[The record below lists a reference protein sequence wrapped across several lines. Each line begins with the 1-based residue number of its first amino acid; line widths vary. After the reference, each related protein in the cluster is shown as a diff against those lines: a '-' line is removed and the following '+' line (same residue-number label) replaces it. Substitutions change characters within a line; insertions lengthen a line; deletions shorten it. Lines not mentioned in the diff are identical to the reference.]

1 MLYIL
6 LSIFLFSFNNI
17 LWKKNLEKVNILFLV
32 SYRALFTTVIAFA
45 LAFYFNNFN
54 AITLSQLFKVTIG
67 SIFGVIGLF
76 CMLIVVKNSSLHWLG
91 VYNLIGIV
99 FSSSYLILIEQYNI
113 NYSIAGCLFVVTG
126 FIFYIV
132 STKSKPIKIGLTQH
146 FLLVL
151 MTISFS
157 IASIIHWK
165 NLVISVPPLVILSN
179 QEMIVFTTSFLL
191 LMFTK
196 QKVTL
201 KTYKNHFSKVIL
213 MASIIFLALLFSFL
227 GLKQTD
233 PIISSLLFLGSP
245 LTTIMLNI
253 IFYKEAL
260 SKQHI
265 FAIVLMSVGAFI
277 LQFSIS
283 SCPN

>member
-32 SYRALFTTVIAFA
+32 SYRALFSTVIAFA

-54 AITLSQLFKVTIG
+54 AITLSQLGKVTIG

-76 CMLIVVKNSSLHWLG
+76 CMLIVVKKASLHWLG

-99 FSSSYLILIEQYNI
+99 FSSSYLIWIEQYNF
-113 NYSIAGCLFVVTG
+113 NYSIPGCLLIVTG
-126 FIFYIV
+126 FIFYII

-146 FLLVL
+146 LLLVL

-165 NLVISVPPLVILSN
+165 NLGISVPPLVILSN
-179 QEMIVFTTSFLL
+179 QELVVFITSCLL
-191 LMFTK
+191 LLFTK
-196 QKVTL
+196 QKVSL
-201 KTYKNHFSKVIL
+201 KTYKNYLSRVIV
-213 MASIIFLALLFSFL
+213 MASIIFLALLFSFI

-253 IFYKEAL
+253 TITIHQLFL
-260 SKQHI
+260 
-265 FAIVLMSVGAFI
+265 I
-277 LQFSIS
+277 LNMINS
-283 SCPN
+283 